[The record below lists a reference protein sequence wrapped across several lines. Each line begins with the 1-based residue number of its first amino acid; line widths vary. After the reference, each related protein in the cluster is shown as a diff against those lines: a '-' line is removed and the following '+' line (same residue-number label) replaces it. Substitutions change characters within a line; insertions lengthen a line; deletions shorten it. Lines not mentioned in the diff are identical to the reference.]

1 MSYLSQGLRQK
12 MRNTVLDHAFKA
24 KTEAAKKELILAG
37 DALYMAHHGEH
48 LKTMQKLP
56 PEFLYASRYMDSN
69 IGGQRHQVKLSE
81 VKLMSY
87 KSNCSRIVFEASDT
101 AAIAYLQANDK
112 VNDIES
118 QRETMSNKVTAILES
133 VRTFKKLWEVWPEA
147 KPLLEKFEDK
157 PTVALLPAI
166 QFDQINTELGL
177 PPSTNDIPWTHR
189 LKASGGFEI
198 GYFGQNGFV
207 KTDEAATIEAAKA
220 IVNSHNGA

>member
-1 MSYLSQGLRQK
+1 

-37 DALYMAHHGEH
+37 DALYIAHHGEH

-56 PEFLYASRYMDSN
+56 PEFLYRNIQMDVN
-69 IGGQRHQVKLSE
+69 IGGQSHGVILSD
-81 VKLMSY
+81 KKPMSY
-87 KSNCSRIVFEASDT
+87 QSSPSRIVFDANDP
-101 AAIAYLQANDK
+101 AAISYLQAQKKIDEIDEQRAAMSSK
-112 VNDIES
+112 VY
-118 QRETMSNKVTAILES
+118 AILNS

-147 KPLLEKFEDK
+147 KPLLEKFENK

-177 PPSTNDIPWTHR
+177 PPSTNEIPWTHR
-189 LKASGGFEI
+189 LKADGGYEI

-220 IVNSHNGA
+220 IVNNHNGA